1 MERETRTRWEGGDA
15 GESYLESLHRRAGG
29 KSRQQGQDP
38 RGTVKMRSS
47 QGTKHVGSVRAG
59 ARVTVT
65 QRCAEWSGRNTIKSV
80 TL

>member
-1 MERETRTRWEGGDA
+1 MERKTRIRWEGGGGCR
-15 GESYLESLHRRAGG
+15 GELSGEPASAARAP
-29 KSRQQGQDP
+29 KR
-38 RGTVKMRSS
+38 TVKMRSS
-47 QGTKHVGSVRAG
+47 QGTKRVGSVRAG